1 MASGSYLIIGTMSF
15 YVYLLKSL
23 KDSKYY
29 IGQTDNI
36 EKRLK
41 EHNSGKVKS
50 TKDRKP
56 FKLIGYETY
65 KDRDRARYRE
75 YKLKRHSG
83 RKNNFIREL
92 VKRME
97 N

>member
-1 MASGSYLIIGTMSF
+1 MSF
-15 YVYLLKSL
+15 YVYLLQSL
-23 KDSKYY
+23 KDDKYY

-36 EKRLK
+36 EKRLQ
-41 EHNSGKVKS
+41 EHNDGKVIS
-50 TKDRKP
+50 TKNRKP

-65 KDRDRARYRE
+65 KDRDKARYRE

-92 VKRME
+92 IKDMR